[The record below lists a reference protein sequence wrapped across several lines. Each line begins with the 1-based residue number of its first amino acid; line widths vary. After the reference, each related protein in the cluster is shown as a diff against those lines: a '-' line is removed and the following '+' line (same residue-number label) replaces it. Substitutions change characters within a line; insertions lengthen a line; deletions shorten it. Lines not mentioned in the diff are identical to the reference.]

1 MHMKLKNFYLIIGLI
16 VISSSLSACG
26 GKRAKSEEPVAEVR
40 GDDITRPPTV
50 VKEVVE
56 QEVERDAGDTIS
68 YEEWL
73 RKREASSLPNISTD
87 E

>member
-1 MHMKLKNFYLIIGLI
+1 MHMKLKTVHLILALLL
-16 VISSSLSACG
+16 ISSSLSACG
-26 GKRAKSEEPVAEVR
+26 GKRAKAEQGVAVDSS
-40 GDDITRPPTV
+40 GDITRPPSV

-56 QEVERDAGDTIS
+56 QEVERDGSETIS

-73 RKREASSLPNISTD
+73 RKRDAQSLPSSSSD